1 MSSKSTAKTDS
12 SQTQIQESADN
23 RIVAATDSVNLVANK
38 STIGNVSISQTDHGA
53 VDSSFKFADSI
64 SGKAFNFAETI
75 SAGAANE
82 LAASAASQV
91 TLAKTAMQSVQDA
104 YKNSNDTMAAAY
116 ETSKAGEQKVMV
128 AGALALVALVAF
140 KGIR

>member
-1 MSSKSTAKTDS
+1 MSTSKAKTDA

-38 STIGNVSISQTDHGA
+38 SSFGNVSISQTDHGA
-53 VDSSFKFADSI
+53 VDSSFKFADSV
-64 SGKAFNFAETI
+64 SSKAFNFAEFI

-82 LAASAASQV
+82 LAASAASQAA
-91 TLAKTAMQSVQDA
+91 TIKTAMQSVQDA
-104 YKNSNDTMAAAY
+104 YKDSDNKIAAAY
-116 ETSKAGEQKVMV
+116 ETSKAGEQKIMV
-128 AGALALVALVAF
+128 VGALALVALVAF